1 MLYQLP
7 RRPTEWQ
14 LILVYLNCILVR
26 SELPSS
32 TEHHFCF
39 IWTSVGLAFISIFFS
54 SGYFKGGK
62 KITRAAS
69 CCPRRS
75 TGGIL
80 GHAEQNK
87 DPSGCWL
94 PVCRSTAIMVHCS
107 PMGEAPRWMRLVHC
121 WKTKC
126 FFAARWEIGWKRT
139 SECEKLHT
147 HNLNFL
153 FQCKSLNS
161 FPP

>member
-75 TGGIL
+75 TGGIWGMQSRIKIPVAAGCL
-80 GHAEQNK
+80 SAGAQ
-87 DPSGCWL
+87 PSW
-94 PVCRSTAIMVHCS
+94 STAALWVKPPDGWGWSIAGKQSALLQHDGKSDGKELQNVKS
-107 PMGEAPRWMRLVHC
+107 SILIIWI
-121 WKTKC
+121 
-126 FFAARWEIGWKRT
+126 FFFNVSR
-139 SECEKLHT
+139 
-147 HNLNFL
+147 
-153 FQCKSLNS
+153 
-161 FPP
+161 